1 MISTHCFHTVRC
13 RPKPC
18 PNKDVLR
25 PHPAMSPTM
34 SSTHFQHPQIGSHA
48 CFGCARVIAI
58 VCLVCLIMV
67 PAQALAAKRKRGP
80 VIPPELKIVSVMIAP
95 PSYVPGQGTLDF
107 TIEIELPKETDRH
120 LLLEVSTLIS
130 SPSMRSMRFL
140 SSRQSIDKIEDGVS
154 AAPAADSKPRI
165 EVVLTWDGM
174 DQSKELVRSGIY
186 DYEIRAKLLAVGEN
200 GARTHMN
207 AWRKHGTL
215 ALQ

>member
-1 MISTHCFHTVRC
+1 MANR
-13 RPKPC
+13 
-18 PNKDVLR
+18 
-25 PHPAMSPTM
+25 
-34 SSTHFQHPQIGSHA
+34 HFQPPQIGAHA
-48 CFGCARVIAI
+48 YLGRAKVIAI

-95 PSYVPGQGTLDF
+95 ASYVPGQGTLDF

-140 SSRQSIDKIEDGVS
+140 SSRQSLDKVEDGVS
-154 AAPAADSKPRI
+154 AAPADSKPRI

-186 DYEIRAKLLAVGEN
+186 DYEIHAKLLAVGEN
-200 GARTHMN
+200 GVRTHMN

-215 ALQ
+215 ALK

>member
-1 MISTHCFHTVRC
+1 MSNTHV
-13 RPKPC
+13 
-18 PNKDVLR
+18 
-25 PHPAMSPTM
+25 
-34 SSTHFQHPQIGSHA
+34 QHPQIGAHA
-48 CFGCARVIAI
+48 YLGRARMITI

-67 PAQALAAKRKRGP
+67 PTQALAAKRKRGP

-95 PSYVPGQGTLDF
+95 PTYIPGQGTLDF

-140 SSRQSIDKIEDGVS
+140 SSRQSLDKVEHGVS
-154 AAPAADSKPRI
+154 AAPAADNKPRI

-174 DQSKELVRSGIY
+174 DQSKELARSGIY
-186 DYEIRAKLLAVGEN
+186 DYEIHAKLLAVGEN
-200 GARTHMN
+200 GVRTHMN

-215 ALQ
+215 ALK